1 MLKIFEKIKR
11 KKAKKTEY
19 IFCDKK
25 RWNKIAEELL
35 QGKAEK
41 EIVGLQ
47 NSLVNRPLEGEIVN
61 IKNIKIPQS
70 FKKPKKSKIQRR
82 REYFKKYG
90 YFRSTIILN
99 NKNSLLDG
107 YTTYLLAK
115 EAGFSYITIL
125 REN

>member
-1 MLKIFEKIKR
+1 MLKILEKIKR
-11 KKAKKTEY
+11 KKSKRTE
-19 IFCDKK
+19 F
-25 RWNKIAEELL
+25 RSLE
-35 QGKAEK
+35 G
-41 EIVGLQ
+41 EIVGLK

-61 IKNIKIPQS
+61 IKNIKIPQK
-70 FKKPKKSKIQRR
+70 FTKPKKSKMKAR

-90 YFRSTIILN
+90 YFRSTVILN
-99 NKNSLLDG
+99 SKNCLIDG